1 LKLATPDCVVSR
13 VKAMLNLWESHV
25 FVELNYPHFIGI
37 SGYELHHDMAT
48 RPGIFTGTRQGST
61 E

>member
-1 LKLATPDCVVSR
+1 LKLTTRDCVVIY
-13 VKAMLNLWESHV
+13 VKAMLNLREGHV
-25 FVELNYPHFIGI
+25 FVELNYPHFMGI